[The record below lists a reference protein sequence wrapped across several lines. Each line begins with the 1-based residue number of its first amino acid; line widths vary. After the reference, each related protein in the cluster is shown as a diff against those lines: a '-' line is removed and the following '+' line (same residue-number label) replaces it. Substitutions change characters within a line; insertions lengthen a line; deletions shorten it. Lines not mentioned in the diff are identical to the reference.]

1 MKQGKRPTR
10 KQKMML
16 AGLERVDP
24 KSWLIERDTPEELI
38 LVSRKTGKLKKIKK
52 GVS

>member
-10 KQKMML
+10 KQKLML
-16 AGLERVDP
+16 AGLDRVDP
-24 KSWLIERDTPEELI
+24 KSWLIERDTPEELVLI
-38 LVSRKTGKLKKIKK
+38 SRKSGKAKTIKK